1 MVISCAAA
9 NCSNRQGK
17 ASGGAVSFHRFPLK
31 DSKRLIQWLKAVK
44 RDNWKPTKYSFLCS
58 EHFTKDSFSKRLED
72 QHRLLKPTAVPTIFQ
87 LAEEK
92 RDDLGYVGHGGEIAS
107 PEPPRDGE
115 DPRAGGC
122 EVAQRTSSAGQD
134 FMVMQGTK
142 EMEEETLQAEIGS
155 MSEEKE
161 SLRGQPGGS
170 RRRTLGGKWVA
181 KRRPQ
186 KKPKRSSVEE
196 SPKAAWV
203 ADRSGVSA
211 DDFTPPAS
219 GVCKFIGSL
228 HSYSFS
234 SKHPR
239 PSFPKEQLE
248 RKRPKRDVGPSCSS
262 QLMGHDKAEGS
273 STSSRTATPQKPSQG
288 LSASPADLTPQPA
301 AEAAVGQKGDTD
313 ANPMSINEVIMSAS
327 GACKLIDSL
336 HSYCFSSRQSKNQV
350 CCLRE
355 QVEKKNGELKLLRQ
369 RISRSDSQVR
379 KLKEKLDELK
389 RISFPYLNS
398 LLS

>member
-1 MVISCAAA
+1 L
-9 NCSNRQGK
+9 
-17 ASGGAVSFHRFPLK
+17 RFPLK
-31 DSKRLIQWLKAVK
+31 DSKRLIQFSVQ
-44 RDNWKPTKYSFLCS
+44 RDNWTPTKYSFLCS

-87 LAEEK
+87 LAEK
-92 RDDLGYVGHGGEIAS
+92 KDDNLDYVRSRRKVAS
-107 PEPPRDGE
+107 QAALQDGDRSRE
-115 DPRAGGC
+115 GAC
-122 EVAQRTSSAGQD
+122 EVVQRTSSPGQD
-134 FMVMQGTK
+134 LMVMQGTK
-142 EMEEETLQAEIGS
+142 EMEEATLQAEMGP
-155 MSEEKE
+155 MAKKEESIYSQLE
-161 SLRGQPGGS
+161 GP
-170 RRRTLGGKWVA
+170 RRRTLGDNLIA
-181 KRRPQ
+181 KTGPQ
-186 KKPKRSSVEE
+186 KKPERASMEDCPRGTRTGS
-196 SPKAAWV
+196 WL
-203 ADRSGVSA
+203 ADRSGILA
-211 DDFTPPAS
+211 DDFTPPAP
-219 GVCKFIGSL
+219 GACKFIGSL

-234 SKHPR
+234 SKHARER

-248 RKRPKRDVGPSCSS
+248 RKRPKRDMEPSCSS
-262 QLMGHDKAEGS
+262 NLGGHDKTLAEGS
-273 STSSRTATPQKPSQG
+273 PTSSLTATPQKPAQS

-301 AEAAVGQKGDTD
+301 AEAAVGHQGDTD

-336 HSYCFSSRQSKNQV
+336 HSYCFSSRQSKSQV

-398 LLS
+398 LLSQD